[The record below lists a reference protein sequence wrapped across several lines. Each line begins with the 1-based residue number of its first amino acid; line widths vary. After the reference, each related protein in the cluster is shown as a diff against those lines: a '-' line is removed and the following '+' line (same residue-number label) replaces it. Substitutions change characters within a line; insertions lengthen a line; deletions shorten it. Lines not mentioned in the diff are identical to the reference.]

1 MDYRQLA
8 YQKALKYG
16 LDPDLFV
23 RQIQAESAFRPD
35 AVSSAG
41 AIGLGQL
48 MPATAKDLGVDPTDP
63 DQNLEGAARYMNQLM
78 SRYNNNPTLALAAYN
93 AGMGNVDKA
102 GGVPNFKETQN
113 YVAKILGQGG
123 STMDNNLNMNAQGAM
138 SQAMGA
144 SDAMQQESGSD
155 KFKDIA
161 GTLAVAF
168 NSMRLN
174 PDPNIAS
181 TIKDIRNAR
190 TEKQAK
196 NKTLAYLEK
205 IGRGDLVSAINAGL
219 SPKAAISQMFNE
231 AADLRKFEQQ
241 KELIDYEAG
250 LTGTKDTADIRE
262 YNLAKSQ
269 GFQGTFAEWQQ
280 TGKRRTEVGTIPQGY
295 QLVEARNDKGETVLR
310 MEPIAGGPAD
320 VEAKELAQK
329 AEKRA
334 GTQQTMTDT
343 ILNEAEKARG
353 LISNWS
359 TGAGAFL
366 LQGLPLTEARQ
377 LVGHVK
383 SLQAQATIE
392 TLNAMRQ
399 ESPTGGALG
408 NVTNQENAMLAAKA
422 GLLDPMSSPEV
433 FKQQLDDYE
442 RTLLRIVH
450 GPEEGDK
457 IFSQSRLGAVSVPQ
471 AQDGASGGS
480 AVPDFSTMSDDELKA
495 WIAENG

>member
-8 YQKALKYG
+8 YQTAQRYG
-16 LDPDLFV
+16 IDPDLFL

-48 MPATAKDLGVDPTDP
+48 MPATAKELGVDPYDP
-63 DQNLEGAARYMNQLM
+63 AQNLEGAARYMRQQLDTFKD
-78 SRYNNNPTLALAAYN
+78 PALALAAYN
-93 AGMGNVDKA
+93 AGPRRVREA
-102 GGVPNFKETQN
+102 GGVPNITETKN
-113 YVAKILGQGG
+113 YVSKILGQGG
-123 STMDNNLNMNAQGAM
+123 SVMDDNTMNAQNA
-138 SQAMGA
+138 QAQA
-144 SDAMQQESGSD
+144 AAAQAAAQEQSGSD
-155 KFKDIA
+155 KFREVA
-161 GTLAVAF
+161 GNLAIAF

-181 TIKDIRNAR
+181 TIRDIRDAR
-190 TEKQAK
+190 SEKQAK

-205 IGRGDLVSAINAGL
+205 IGRSDLVSAIEAGL
-219 SPKAAISQMFNE
+219 SPKAAISQMFTE
-231 AADLRKFEQQ
+231 AAELRGFERQ
-241 KELIDYEAG
+241 KELAKFKEG
-250 LTGTKDTADIRE
+250 LTSGKDTADIRE

-269 GFQGTFAEWQQ
+269 GFQGTFADWQQ

-320 VEAKELAQK
+320 IEARELAGK

-334 GTQQTMTDT
+334 GSQQTMTDT

-353 LISNWS
+353 LINNWS

-422 GLLDPMSSPEV
+422 GLLDPMSKPEV

-457 IFSQSRLGAVSVPQ
+457 IFSQSRLGSVT
-471 AQDGASGGS
+471 AQPGQTAQ
-480 AVPDFSTMSDDELKA
+480 PMSDDDLLTKY
-495 WIAENG
+495 GTPVQGKP